1 MLRPL
6 QMLLIITIYIP
17 KSASDTI
24 TNVRIAILAL
34 TTRTPNFKS
43 PIQILKCLHQK
54 FFNKFTF
61 PQIL

>member
-1 MLRPL
+1 MLWPL

-43 PIQILKCLHQK
+43 PVQILKSLHQK